1 MDVFH
6 KVLTR
11 IYVLTG
17 GRESQEVDLVELLK
31 VEGFYPSRDSIKNH
45 LSTEGWITDSSRPDC
60 VRITHWGM
68 AEAKKALANPDAA
81 DQELDRH
88 TTRLLAAT
96 RDFSIEIGEFVAKPN
111 TSTIKPVEDRMSEIN
126 TLLSKIK
133 GQL

>member
-11 IYVLTG
+11 IYELTG
-17 GRESQEVDLVELLK
+17 GRETQEVDFVELLK
-31 VEGFYPSRDSIKNH
+31 TEGFYPSRDSIKNH
-45 LSTEGWITDSSRPDC
+45 LSTEGWITDSGRPDHI
-60 VRITHWGM
+60 RITHWGM
-68 AEAKKALANPDAA
+68 AEAKKTLADPNASG
-81 DQELDRH
+81 QGLDRH

-111 TSTIKPVEDRMSEIN
+111 TSTIKPVEDRISEISN
-126 TLLSKIK
+126 LLSKIK

>member
-11 IYVLTG
+11 IYELTG
-17 GRESQEVDLVELLK
+17 GRDSQEVDFVELLK

-45 LSTEGWITDSSRPDC
+45 LSTEGWITDSARPDH

-68 AEAKKALANPDAA
+68 AEAKKTLADPDASG
-81 DQELDRH
+81 QGLDRH

-111 TSTIKPVEDRMSEIN
+111 DSTIKPVEDRISQIS

>member
-11 IYVLTG
+11 IYELTG
-17 GRESQEVDLVELLK
+17 GRDSQEVDFVELLK

-45 LSTEGWITDSSRPDC
+45 LSTEGWITDSARPDH

-68 AEAKKALANPDAA
+68 AEAKKTLADPDASG
-81 DQELDRH
+81 QGLDRH

-111 TSTIKPVEDRMSEIN
+111 DSTIKPVEDRISQISN
-126 TLLSKIK
+126 LLSKIK

>member
-11 IYVLTG
+11 IYELTG
-17 GRESQEVDLVELLK
+17 GRDNQEVDFVELLK
-31 VEGFYPSRDSIKNH
+31 AEGFYPSRESIKNH
-45 LSTEGWITDSSRPDC
+45 LGTEGWITDGIRPDH

-68 AEAKKALANPDAA
+68 AEAKKTLADPDASG
-81 DQELDRH
+81 QGLDRH
-88 TTRLLAAT
+88 TTRLLAAA

-111 TSTIKPVEDRMSEIN
+111 PSTIKPVEHRISEIN
-126 TLLSKIK
+126 NLLTKIK